1 VARTIGRIGLV
12 VSFVAIGGCKSDS
25 TQPGNNAISVSVATA
40 STSLEVNQSV
50 TVTATIKD
58 ANGAPLTD
66 RTVTWASSNISIATV
81 VADAITAPSGTQTA
95 QVQAIAPGSVTISA
109 TVSGGSGTLALTVV
123 AGTAQRPQAF
133 IRSAQGAMVAI
144 TELSGVTSSYA
155 SAINDVGQVVGSIHI
170 GSVDHAFIWSA
181 ASGMV
186 DIGVLPGFVHSSAGW
201 INNSGVVVGW
211 SSTASGSV
219 SHAFRWSATTG
230 MTDLGVLAGTDESF
244 AYGINSAGQIVGE
257 TYTIAT
263 TIRRPFRWTEAK
275 GMEDI
280 GALTGDPAGGAYSV
294 NDDGSI
300 VGFSTT
306 AAYRS
311 GPVRAIQWTPA
322 GVKTM
327 ISDCSGSPCY
337 AAANGI
343 NKSGQVAGTRQNVG
357 FVWTAAGG
365 PVDLAGLPGAQF
377 TEATALN
384 DAGQVIGYSHIAL
397 NYRSFLWTPAAGFV
411 DLGLLPG
418 KTWTVATAIN
428 NLGQIVGYG
437 Q

>member
-1 VARTIGRIGLV
+1 VTTAMDEARFLALALKNPIN
-12 VSFVAIGGCKSDS
+12 VAILDELHQLALPDAWLVSGCL
-25 TQPGNNAISVSVATA
+25 V
-40 STSLEVNQSV
+40 QSV
-50 TVTATIKD
+50 WNV
-58 ANGAPLTD
+58 LTG
-66 RTVTWASSNISIATV
+66 RAVTWSSSNISIATV

-230 MTDLGVLAGTDESF
+230 MTDLGVLAELALEHADGSRPADVVGHEDVGVDPNIVAGLDFCFTRGAGEDF
-244 AYGINSAGQIVGE
+244 FCKCHVKINGLVYRWIWISSAAILRLRRREAGQ
-257 TYTIAT
+257 
-263 TIRRPFRWTEAK
+263 
-275 GMEDI
+275 
-280 GALTGDPAGGAYSV
+280 YS
-294 NDDGSI
+294 
-300 VGFSTT
+300 
-306 AAYRS
+306 
-311 GPVRAIQWTPA
+311 
-322 GVKTM
+322 
-327 ISDCSGSPCY
+327 
-337 AAANGI
+337 
-343 NKSGQVAGTRQNVG
+343 
-357 FVWTAAGG
+357 
-365 PVDLAGLPGAQF
+365 
-377 TEATALN
+377 
-384 DAGQVIGYSHIAL
+384 
-397 NYRSFLWTPAAGFV
+397 
-411 DLGLLPG
+411 
-418 KTWTVATAIN
+418 
-428 NLGQIVGYG
+428 
-437 Q
+437 